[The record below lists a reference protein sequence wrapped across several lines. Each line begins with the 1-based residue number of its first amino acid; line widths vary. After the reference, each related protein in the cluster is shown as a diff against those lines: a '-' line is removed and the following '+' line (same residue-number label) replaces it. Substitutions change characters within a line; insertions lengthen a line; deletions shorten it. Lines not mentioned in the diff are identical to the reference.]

1 MSGLKRAQPKGNFD
15 MPKKQTSSGVS
26 TLASRVLSGSVR
38 PTPSQVRTLAATAL
52 GQDEKKGQG
61 KKK

>member
-1 MSGLKRAQPKGNFD
+1 MT
-15 MPKKQTSSGVS
+15 KKQTSPDVS
-26 TLASRVLSGSVR
+26 TLAARVLSGSVK
-38 PTPSQVRTLAATAL
+38 PTPSQVRTLAGSAL